1 MKSFKQFVN
10 EDISYRE
17 IKQLEK
23 QLDRI
28 FAQNN
33 IDIVFQGHFI
43 DRLNHERNTPKIDL
57 DELRDMFVS
66 FQKKY
71 GAKIEKMTPE
81 TEAMIY
87 DYNHR
92 LNAPFHISWDEKN
105 KELDLIPKTIIRK
118 DKAMNA
124 YGRHIFKV
132 W

>member
-1 MKSFKQFVN
+1 MKSFKQYLH

-17 IKQLEK
+17 IKNLEK
-23 QLDRI
+23 QLDKI

-43 DRLNHERNTPKIDL
+43 DRLNHERNDPKVNL
-57 DELRDMFVS
+57 DEIRKMFVA
-66 FQKKY
+66 FQKKF

-87 DYNHR
+87 DYNSH
-92 LNAPFHISWDEKN
+92 LNTPFHIHWDEEN

-118 DKAMNA
+118 DKTMNT
-124 YGRHIFKV
+124 YGRHVYKV
-132 W
+132 F